1 MQEKSPLAGR
11 NLARKL
17 PANYIEKGEI
27 VVLNAQANVMTL
39 RDEFEECGHTLA
51 LLIDLLNTD
60 LDLTQR
66 ARLALMGYGL
76 AQLNRFERAEAMLR
90 DYVEDTV
97 PN

>member
-27 VVLNAQANVMTL
+27 VVLNAQPSVMTL

-51 LLIDLLNTD
+51 LLIDLLNAD

-90 DYVEDTV
+90 DYVEDTA
-97 PN
+97 PS